1 MDFLSSLNYLPTLN
15 LPLLATAALCLL
27 IGYVI
32 GNRRNKRLRRRL
44 QREHNEQSL
53 ALLDA
58 KAKYER
64 VKKAADQ
71 QLRKDRLL
79 SLALK
84 RLKEANQRVEE
95 MTQTI
100 QSQEKRHFM
109 NVSRLRLN
117 AVDANEKAVKA
128 ADIARQAMT
137 HLRQAKLGSSS
148 GESVRTRNGASMI
161 DQTEV
166 DTRLDAITRVP
177 ARDSSRLARMRS
189 GNDAAPTPP
198 A

>member
-1 MDFLSSLNYLPTLN
+1 MDLLSSLNLPTLN
-15 LPLLATAALCLL
+15 LPLLATAALCLVV
-27 IGYVI
+27 GYVV

-64 VKKAADQ
+64 VQKAADQ
-71 QLRKDRLL
+71 QSRKDRLL

-95 MTQTI
+95 LTATV

-109 NVSRLRLN
+109 SVSRLRLN

-128 ADIARQAMT
+128 TDIARQAMT
-137 HLRQAKLGSSS
+137 HLRQAKHNSSS
-148 GESVRTRNGASMI
+148 GDSVQTNNGAS
-161 DQTEV
+161 
-166 DTRLDAITRVP
+166 
-177 ARDSSRLARMRS
+177 SREEQRKE
-189 GNDAAPTPP
+189 
-198 A
+198 